1 MTGQMPKFDL
11 AFAALIRDL
20 DRRGMLDSTLVMVT
34 TEFGRTPKING
45 TAGRDHYPKVFS
57 IVMAGGGIRQGQVYG
72 SADATGG
79 GAGGKPPAAPPF
91 ADTVYSFVGLDPG
104 KKLLAPGDRPL

>member
-34 TEFGRTPKING
+34 TEFGRTPKVNG

-57 IVMAGGGIRQGQVYG
+57 IVMAGGGIRKGYIHGKSDQTSTEVD
-72 SADATGG
+72 ADELNVADWATTMYELMGID
-79 GAGGKPPAAPPF
+79 AA
-91 ADTVYSFVGLDPG
+91 
-104 KKLLAPGDRPL
+104 KKLMAP